1 MFFTNFSSGNLN
13 LLPKNFLQKQQNFPS
28 EYKNDE
34 KVTNSSEKKP
44 NNHISLL
51 GA

>member
-1 MFFTNFSSGNLN
+1 MFFTNISSANLN
-13 LLPKNFLQKQQNFPS
+13 LPKSFLQKQQKFPS